1 MQLTV
6 ELNDDELK
14 NVIVGGIK
22 NLSDETITELAKTAV
37 SAFLSKPDV
46 MWDLIYKKP
55 SSSYGGFRETR
66 SQPAEWFT
74 NMLTNSFS
82 PEEVETYR
90 KMIFTTIEEHK
101 KDLVVDAMAQC
112 FSKSLI
118 SYDMQLQL
126 ARLLSERYGEG
137 N

>member
-14 NVIVGGIK
+14 NAIVGGIEK
-22 NLSDETITELAKTAV
+22 LSNETITELAKTAI

-46 MWDLIYKKP
+46 IWDLIFKKP
-55 SSSYGGFRETR
+55 GNSYNSWRETR
-66 SQPAEWFT
+66 NEPAPWFT
-74 NMLTNSFS
+74 DMLTNSFS
-82 PEEVETYR
+82 QEEVEQYR
-90 KMIFTTIEEHK
+90 KMIFNTLEEHK
-101 KDLVVDAMAQC
+101 RDIVVDAMAQC

-126 ARLLSERYGEG
+126 AHLLSERYGTT
-137 N
+137 